1 MPVIEAQPT
10 EHEPM
15 TRTRTMTKIEVQAL
29 VDAYEIDV
37 LLAQEGIHLIVATD
51 RPRSG
56 PDAMPI
62 FTGTLTK
69 AQAQA
74 LMDAHDIQALFDGE
88 NDLQVLIQDNPTL
101 AQAYTTIELIAKYGK
116 P

>member
-1 MPVIEAQPT
+1 
-10 EHEPM
+10 M
-15 TRTRTMTKIEVQAL
+15 TRTRTLTKTEALAL

-51 RPRSG
+51 RPRAG

-69 AQAQA
+69 AGAQA
-74 LMDAHDIQALFDGE
+74 LMDAHDIQALLDRE
-88 NDLQVLIQDNPTL
+88 DHQVLIQDNPTL
-101 AQAYTTIELIAKYGK
+101 AQAYGTIELIAKHGK
-116 P
+116 

>member
-1 MPVIEAQPT
+1 MPVIEAQPA

-51 RPRSG
+51 RPRAG
-56 PDAMPI
+56 PDAMPT

-69 AQAQA
+69 AEARA
-74 LMDAHDIQALFDGE
+74 LMDAHDIQVLLDGE
-88 NDLQVLIQDNPTL
+88 DLQVLLQNNPALVGAYVTL
-101 AQAYTTIELIAKYGK
+101 ELIAKYGK